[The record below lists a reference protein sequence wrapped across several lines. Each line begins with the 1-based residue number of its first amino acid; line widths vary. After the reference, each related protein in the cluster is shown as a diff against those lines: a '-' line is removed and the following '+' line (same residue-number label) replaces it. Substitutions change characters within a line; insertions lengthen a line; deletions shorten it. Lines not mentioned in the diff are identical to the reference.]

1 MDELELGHR
10 NRPSESPKSTGYAQ
24 WASWIASDPDSEPF
38 VFRKF
43 DELGALNLLYL
54 QSEMIHLETQIKEL
68 CLEDVRQPDIDSINA
83 ARQWEALLE
92 QSAPSELTDN
102 PDPATVASKAR
113 TRAKSKMKLILQLRE
128 KLREYHDALLLQSNV
143 ANLQPPSE
151 RVLRATKQMFSQEG
165 YTIIDGKARDYLDA
179 DDLVALK
186 SPAMDHLSNYLRKAR
201 ATKDKPGLTQ
211 DGRPRIKRFEER
223 KITQLLGLITILVA
237 IVFLIGPILALYLA
251 QSAPARLALVVVFT
265 AGFAASVWLI
275 TNARRAEIFLV
286 QRREYAAVLVVFIS
300 NGDLTGAR

>member
-1 MDELELGHR
+1 MDELELGQR
-10 NRPSESPKSTGYAQ
+10 TYSSANLKPAGYAQ
-24 WASWIASDPDSEPF
+24 WASWIASDPDNEPF

-43 DELGALNLLYL
+43 DELGALNLLYF
-54 QSEMIHLETQIKEL
+54 QSEMIQLEIQIKEL
-68 CLEDVRQPDIDSINA
+68 GLEDVQQPNIDSITA

-92 QSAPSELTDN
+92 QCATSELAEN
-102 PDPATVASKAR
+102 ANPATVASNTR
-113 TRAKSKMKLILQLRE
+113 TRAKAKMQLIIHLRD
-128 KLREYHDALLLQSNV
+128 KIRQYHEALLLQSII
-143 ANLQPPSE
+143 ANLQPPSG

-165 YTIIDGKARDYLDA
+165 YTVIDGKARDYLDA

-201 ATKDKPGLTQ
+201 ATKDKPGLAQ

-223 KITQLLGLITILVA
+223 KITQLLGFITILVA

-275 TNARRAEIFLV
+275 TNARRAEIFFGTAT
-286 QRREYAAVLVVFIS
+286 YAAVLVVFIS